1 MTSASL
7 ISNMPGKAVPVSVNG
22 VEITAKAIADEA
34 QNHDA
39 DRPEKAWAAAAEA
52 LVIREALL
60 QKARATGLTA
70 QPHSDEAGRT
80 ETDDDALIR
89 QLLET
94 QVSTPEPDEESCRRY
109 FENNRKRFRTA
120 DLYEAAHILL
130 QADKRDA
137 LVFSRTR
144 REAQILASEL
154 QKRPGQF
161 EKMARERSDCASANE
176 GGRLGQITAGQTTP
190 LFEAALADMA
200 PGDITPEPVETP
212 YGFHIIRLDE
222 KADGAI
228 PEFEAARPLI
238 EEFLRDASW
247 RRAVSQFISLV
258 IGEAKITGVNLNGAT
273 SPLVQ

>member
-7 ISNMPGKAVPVSVNG
+7 ISNMPGKTVPVTVNG
-22 VEITAKAIADEA
+22 VEIPAKAIADEA

-39 DRPEKAWAAAAEA
+39 DRPEKAWSAAAEA

-60 QKARATGLTA
+60 QKARSAGLSA
-70 QPHSDEAGRT
+70 QPQTDGAGRT
-80 ETDDDALIR
+80 ETEDDALIR

-94 QVSTPEPDEESCRRY
+94 QVSTPEPDEASCRRY

-137 LVFSRTR
+137 LAFSRAR
-144 REAQILASEL
+144 REAQILVAEL
-154 QKRPGQF
+154 QNRPDQF
-161 EKMARERSDCASANE
+161 ERMARERSDCASANE
-176 GGRLGQITAGQTTP
+176 GGRLGQISTGQTTP
-190 LFEAALADMA
+190 LFEAALTELT

-212 YGFHIIRLDE
+212 YGFHIIRLDQ

-238 EEFLRDASW
+238 EEFLRDSSW
-247 RRAVSQFISLV
+247 RRAVSQFISLIV
-258 IGEAKITGVNLNGAT
+258 SEAKITGVTLNGAT

>member
-1 MTSASL
+1 MSRTSL
-7 ISNMPGKAVPVSVNG
+7 ISNSPGKVIPVSVNG
-22 VEITAKAIADEA
+22 VEISAESIATEA

-60 QKARATGLTA
+60 QKARSIGLVA
-70 QPHSDEAGRT
+70 QPQTDEAGRR
-80 ETDDDALIR
+80 ETDEDALVR
-89 QLLET
+89 QILDA
-94 QVSTPEPDEESCRRY
+94 QVTTPEPDEASCRRY
-109 FENNRKRFRTA
+109 FENNKKRFLTS

-137 LVFSRTR
+137 LAYSRAR
-144 REAQILASEL
+144 REAVVLIEAL
-154 QKRPGQF
+154 QEKAGQF
-161 EKMARERSDCASANE
+161 ERMARERSDCASANE
-176 GGRLGQITAGQTTP
+176 GGRLGQLSVGQTTP
-190 LFEAALADMA
+190 LFEAALREMK
-200 PGDITPEPVETP
+200 PGEISKKPVETP

-222 KADGAI
+222 KIDGGI

-247 RRAVSQFISLV
+247 RRAVSQFISLI
-258 IGEAKITGVNLNGAT
+258 IGEANVTGVELKGAT